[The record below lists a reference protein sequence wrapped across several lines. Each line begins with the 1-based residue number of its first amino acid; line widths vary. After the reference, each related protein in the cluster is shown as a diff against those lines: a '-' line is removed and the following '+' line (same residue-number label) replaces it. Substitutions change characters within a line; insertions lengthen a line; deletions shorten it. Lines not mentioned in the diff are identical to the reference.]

1 MVPAANI
8 HVPEHSGQLTRN
20 IRKMSS
26 SEIHNVD
33 ALIKLIQEKA
43 ELKSGVGPDRALQA
57 RKLFRKAMDMPLTKD
72 MFRENLVK
80 VFSIS
85 LDETTLD
92 ALFRRYDA
100 DNDGNID
107 MGEFAKQI
115 LLEDF
120 PKVKKSRL
128 ESKLIT
134 GILIR
139 FLCLTRTV
147 GAFDSK
153 KKILKGRLHLE
164 APKSNSLLN
173 DFRFLKAQSS
183 KVCFF
188 YKLH

>member
-1 MVPAANI
+1 
-8 HVPEHSGQLTRN
+8 
-20 IRKMSS
+20 
-26 SEIHNVD
+26 
-33 ALIKLIQEKA
+33 
-43 ELKSGVGPDRALQA
+43 
-57 RKLFRKAMDMPLTKD
+57 MDMPLTKD

-120 PKVKKSRL
+120 PKVKNSRPG
-128 ESKLIT
+128 SKLIT

-139 FLCLTRTV
+139 FLCLS
-147 GAFDSK
+147 G
-153 KKILKGRLHLE
+153 
-164 APKSNSLLN
+164 
-173 DFRFLKAQSS
+173 
-183 KVCFF
+183 
-188 YKLH
+188 

>member
-8 HVPEHSGQLTRN
+8 HVHEHSGQLTRN
-20 IRKMSS
+20 IREMSS
-26 SEIHNVD
+26 SESHNVD

-120 PKVKKSRL
+120 PKVKNSRPG
-128 ESKLIT
+128 SKLIT

-139 FLCLTRTV
+139 FLCLS
-147 GAFDSK
+147 G
-153 KKILKGRLHLE
+153 
-164 APKSNSLLN
+164 
-173 DFRFLKAQSS
+173 
-183 KVCFF
+183 
-188 YKLH
+188 